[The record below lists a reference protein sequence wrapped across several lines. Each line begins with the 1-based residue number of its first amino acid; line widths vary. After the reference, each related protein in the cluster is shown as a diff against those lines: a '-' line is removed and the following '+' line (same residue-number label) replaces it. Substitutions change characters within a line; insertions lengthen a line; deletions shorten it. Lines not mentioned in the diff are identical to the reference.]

1 MACTQPGLRPPHR
14 WHLPLGEFVGWH
26 LTLVNVSGI
35 CGHSP
40 HIPLEYK
47 DILQSTLCSPTSL
60 SSSSSSRQTPKPRAP
75 SSLLRLLS
83 FYSVSKCGLLLLE
96 ETQRRELG
104 MTQARTVESPALKNL
119 RKQPHNSEVAVW
131 KALEPPQEHPQTPKN
146 TPEQSFQTL
155 KELPLIEHNDTCKA
169 YESKNSYYSTQ
180 TQVEED
186 T

>member
-1 MACTQPGLRPPHR
+1 MAGGYHGLHPARPEAASSVASPSQ
-14 WHLPLGEFVGWH
+14 GVCGMAVGWH

-35 CGHSP
+35 CRHSP

-47 DILQSTLCSPTSL
+47 DILQSTLYSPTTSL
-60 SSSSSSRQTPKPRAP
+60 SSSSSSRQTPKPQAP

-96 ETQRRELG
+96 ETQGRELG

-131 KALEPPQEHPQTPKN
+131 KALEPPKNILRLPRTPQSKA
-146 TPEQSFQTL
+146 FKLL
-155 KELPLIEHNDTCKA
+155 KSCP
-169 YESKNSYYSTQ
+169 
-180 TQVEED
+180 
-186 T
+186 